1 MSYLLH
7 LKRTK
12 HCPSCRWVVKRNSQ
26 EVITEVKLVYQPSE
40 YEGRD
45 LLNHS
50 GLIQVLEDEK
60 DKK

>member
-1 MSYLLH
+1 MTYLIH
-7 LKRTK
+7 LKK
-12 HCPSCRWVVKRNSQ
+12 AIISEDCRWVVKRNSQ